1 MLFTFSNRFFCF
13 VLFFSLENILL
24 LQIWSFSVPFLH
36 LSKIRFNCINSS
48 ILNGILVEIDII
60 YVVYLIRTETKKMS
74 RQNIWSEQ
82 NKFYTL
88 TFGIP
93 CLFFIQ
99 FCSWIDFAVMHLK
112 IQYNLCLLF
121 KHIIQLIGSKFM
133 ISDKFL
139 VLIMWF
145 KAFTQTKKIKY
156 MELLS
161 IHVMMFWLKDRCFT
175 KQLES
180 AHECDWSDDND
191 DKNN

>member
-1 MLFTFSNRFFCF
+1 M
-13 VLFFSLENILL
+13 
-24 LQIWSFSVPFLH
+24 
-36 LSKIRFNCINSS
+36 
-48 ILNGILVEIDII
+48 GILVEIDII

-145 KAFTQTKKIKY
+145 KAFTQTKKNKIYGVTFNTCYDVLTKG
-156 MELLS
+156 S
-161 IHVMMFWLKDRCFT
+161 MF
-175 KQLES
+175 
-180 AHECDWSDDND
+180 HETTWVCTRMRLIRRQWRQ
-191 DKNN
+191 K